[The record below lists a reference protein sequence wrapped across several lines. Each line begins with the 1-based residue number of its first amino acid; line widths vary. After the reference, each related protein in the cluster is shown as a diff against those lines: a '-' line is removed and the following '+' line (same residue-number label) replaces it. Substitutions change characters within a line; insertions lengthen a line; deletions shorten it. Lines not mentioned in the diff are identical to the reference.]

1 MKRLLLVAAC
11 LLTCTSAIA
20 VLEAGSADART
31 PAPSLVFEGTS
42 NPDGCGGCTPPDTT
56 GDVGPNDYV
65 QVVNSTKV
73 AIYAKDGTLKMPIFN
88 LSTVFTS
95 GYCSTSDTGDP
106 QVLYAELADR
116 WLLAQFTD
124 SDQLCFAISQ
134 TPDPAGAYFTYAFA
148 MPSFPDYFKVGVWP
162 TGYYVSTNEATYAA
176 YAFDRTKMLAGDQS
190 ASVIGFPGE
199 TNFMLPADVDGSL
212 APSPQGGLFYTFKD
226 DSFVG
231 HGGGVDR
238 IEVFQ
243 LTPDFVT
250 PGNSTFTT
258 VATIPISSFTYT
270 ICGFFN
276 FDCIPQPGTASGL
289 DALSE
294 WPMQR
299 FAYRRFAGHESLV
312 GNFTVNEGAGRAGI
326 RWFELRDTGSGYS
339 LFQEG
344 TWAPDDGLNRWMGSI
359 AMDGDGNIAL
369 GYSVSSS
376 TVFPGIRYATRNPSD
391 PPGTLQ
397 DEQTMVDGGGSQT
410 SIANRWGDYSAM
422 SVDPSRDCDFWYTN
436 EFYPATSE
444 KDWHTAI
451 GTFRDPT
458 CPPKTTIDSGPSG
471 TTGDDTPTFTFSSNE
486 VDSTF
491 QCRVDGA
498 AFGGCS
504 GPGDSDTTA
513 ALGEGA
519 HTFSV
524 RAVDPASN
532 PDPDPPTR
540 SFTVDT
546 SPPVTTIDSGPS
558 GTTGDNTPT
567 FTFSSNEAGSTFRCR
582 VDSAA
587 FGACSGPG
595 DSDTTPALADGPHT
609 FEVVATDPSS
619 NAGPIPASRS
629 FTVDTT
635 ARISKVKVNGPARVK
650 KGRKAAYKVRVT
662 NSGRGAAT
670 GVRLKV
676 TGRGTGFNA
685 PVGRIAAGHTTTIRL
700 KIRFRKPGKVKVTF
714 RASSSNAG
722 GRSVTKRVRVRK

>member
-88 LSTVFTS
+88 LSTLFTS
-95 GYCSTSDTGDP
+95 GDCSTSDTGDP
-106 QVLYAELADR
+106 QVLYDELADR

-546 SPPVTTIDSGPS
+546 TPPVTTIDSGPS

>member
-95 GYCSTSDTGDP
+95 GDCSTSDTGDP
-106 QVLYAELADR
+106 QVLYDELADR
-116 WLLAQFTD
+116 WLLAQFTE

-190 ASVIGFPGE
+190 ASMVGFPDQ

-231 HGGGVDR
+231 HGGGADR

-250 PGNSTFTT
+250 PANSTFTT

-276 FDCIPQPGTASGL
+276 FDCIPQPGTTAGL

-312 GNFTVNEGAGRAGI
+312 GNFTVNVGAGRAGI

-376 TVFPGIRYATRNPSD
+376 TVFPGIRYAMRNPSD

-444 KDWHTAI
+444 TDWHTAI

-486 VDSTF
+486 VDSNF

-546 SPPVTTIDSGPS
+546 TPPVTTIDSGPS
-558 GTTGDNTPT
+558 GTIGDSTPT

-635 ARISKVKVNGPARVK
+635 ARISKVTVNGPARVK

-685 PVGRIAAGHTTTIRL
+685 PVGRIAAGHTTTIRF

-722 GRSVTKRVRVRK
+722 GRSVTKKVRVRK